1 MMCRSLACCGSRE
14 RRGAFVYSWYQK
26 RGEMA
31 RSWCDKKPPAT
42 ERRDKRYITFLTV
55 TGDEWQEH
63 MKRQEGEDID
73 ALAVVLVE
81 AKPHQKEQWREY
93 IDQARKPWIVSVW
106 EEWGFAVLWDDSVV
120 TVEKNVRY
128 TSHELA
134 WMELRFGELRKGVS
148 TNHSINCFLCTM
160 GERNRDISMQK
171 VLKEAVKLCP
181 VLVGGYFSM
190 KRTYVAFQVEKME
203 GRMSGEAA
211 SENNVQWTV
220 VDSRG
225 FHPETNVMIVTKA
238 WTKYNEDGSM
248 LPRNRLTCANHAVRI
263 VCSRATSEELGSSE
277 TEEPGSHSIN
287 KAVPS
292 MSAASTLD
300 VSDAMEET
308 VHAWLTQRK
317 DWLDDVIAL
326 LASLLKKQ
334 LTKFST
340 EQIGAAA
347 IAAVR
352 AKDLSDEG
360 ARELAELSNHL
371 LFTKEAHVKSVER
384 TLNELQ
390 KCHTIRCV
398 VSKGEDRKLEH
409 DEVVKCQNIWKN
421 IFWRRSLETS
431 KVMNWVMVTS
441 R

>member
-1 MMCRSLACCGSRE
+1 M
-14 RRGAFVYSWYQK
+14 
-26 RGEMA
+26 
-31 RSWCDKKPPAT
+31 
-42 ERRDKRYITFLTV
+42 
-55 TGDEWQEH
+55 
-63 MKRQEGEDID
+63 
-73 ALAVVLVE
+73 
-81 AKPHQKEQWREY
+81 
-93 IDQARKPWIVSVW
+93 
-106 EEWGFAVLWDDSVV
+106 
-120 TVEKNVRY
+120 
-128 TSHELA
+128 
-134 WMELRFGELRKGVS
+134 
-148 TNHSINCFLCTM
+148 
-160 GERNRDISMQK
+160 
-171 VLKEAVKLCP
+171 
-181 VLVGGYFSM
+181 GGYFSM

-292 MSAASTLD
+292 TPAASTLD

-326 LASLLKKQ
+326 LASLLKKP

-340 EQIGAAA
+340 EEIGAAA

-352 AKDLSDEG
+352 AKDLSDEV

-371 LFTKEAHVKSVER
+371 LFTKEARVKSVER

-421 IFWRRSLETS
+421 RFLEKELRNEQSDELGDGDVKVKNIRSTCNAVLRERVGNPKLANAICTHGLPWSMQRGTGEDVSEDDTLNKYLNDGVAWLKNVGQGLMERKHNLAYPEALRLGGKRKRVSPLEERDHERKGALKDARLREKRGEQLMIQRGPATIATEHV
-431 KVMNWVMVTS
+431 VMLPPTQLS
-441 R
+441 QIK